1 MKIALLHLSDIHLNN
16 RKCINNENIKRIAVT
31 LYSER
36 KVDRV
41 LILISG
47 DIAFSGSSYEYTAAK
62 YLIGTLISEIKKI
75 FQWKSKNKIVVIC
88 VPGNHDMTTQKIVH
102 QIITSKI
109 YTTIT
114 AIPII
119 LIMSTQN
126 FMNIII

>member
-62 YLIGTLISEIKKI
+62 ATPH
-75 FQWKSKNKIVVIC
+75 N
-88 VPGNHDMTTQKIVH
+88 
-102 QIITSKI
+102 
-109 YTTIT
+109 
-114 AIPII
+114 
-119 LIMSTQN
+119 
-126 FMNIII
+126 

>member
-62 YLIGTLISEIKKI
+62 YLIGTLISEIKR
-75 FQWKSKNKIVVIC
+75 FFN
-88 VPGNHDMTTQKIVH
+88 GNQKI
-102 QIITSKI
+102 K
-109 YTTIT
+109 
-114 AIPII
+114 
-119 LIMSTQN
+119 LL
-126 FMNIII
+126 

>member
-47 DIAFSGSSYEYTAAK
+47 DIAFSGSSYEYNAAK
-62 YLIGTLISEIKKI
+62 LEHWFLKLKR
-75 FQWKSKNKIVVIC
+75 FFN
-88 VPGNHDMTTQKIVH
+88 GNQKI
-102 QIITSKI
+102 K
-109 YTTIT
+109 
-114 AIPII
+114 
-119 LIMSTQN
+119 LL
-126 FMNIII
+126 